1 MELTDPIL
9 GHSGQATLPLL
20 SLSVISKSE
29 ILTVLTLE
37 DVGAE
42 IMCASSRHS
51 ALHLAGSSRVRRWRD
66 ARRRGHS
73 AIGGCRGQIR
83 KV

>member
-1 MELTDPIL
+1 MELTNPTL

-37 DVGAE
+37 DVGA
-42 IMCASSRHS
+42 
-51 ALHLAGSSRVRRWRD
+51 D
-66 ARRRGHS
+66 
-73 AIGGCRGQIR
+73 
-83 KV
+83 